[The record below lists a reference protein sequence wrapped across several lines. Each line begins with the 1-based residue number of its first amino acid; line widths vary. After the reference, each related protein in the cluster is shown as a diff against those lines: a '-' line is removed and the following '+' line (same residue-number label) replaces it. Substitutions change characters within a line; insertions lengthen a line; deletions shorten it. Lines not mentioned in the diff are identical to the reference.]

1 MSPHSLWDFA
11 ASYTAAWCSRDPAR
25 VASFF
30 TENASLSIN
39 GDEPAVGR
47 DAISEVARS
56 FMEAFPD
63 LEVVMDELELQARH
77 PVYRWTL
84 TGTHSDSGRHVRIS
98 GHEVWTMGDA
108 GLIDASRGH
117 FDADDYARQ
126 IEPAS
131 SDRPPG

>member
-11 ASYTAAWCSRDPAR
+11 ANYTAAWCSQDPAS
-25 VASFF
+25 VAGFF
-30 TENASLSIN
+30 SESGSLSVN

-47 DAISEVARS
+47 AAIGQIAES
-56 FMEAFPD
+56 FMDAFPD
-63 LEVVMDELELQARH
+63 LRIVMNELELQAHH

-84 TGTHSDSGRHVRIS
+84 TGTHAETGRPVEIS
-98 GHEVWTMGDA
+98 GYEVWTIGDD

-126 IEPAS
+126 LAGEGPAS
-131 SDRPPG
+131 S